1 MVEGADHDQV
11 ADGTRADWAS
21 AQPVE
26 EVVEGPVGPAPAPF
40 FDDRFA
46 SVLAEVADVVE
57 ADAHCVVIVSGQQLR
72 QASNVR
78 AVDVDREHFHPVTLQ
93 VLDQH
98 ARVIKTHR
106 LVVQQPAS
114 ELDGV
119 IELQPGG
126 LIGRACEG
134 GGV

>member
-1 MVEGADHDQV
+1 MAMPALLPAPQKIAPLLSEVVEGAGHDQV
-11 ADGTRADWAS
+11 AEGTWADWAS

-46 SVLAEVADVVE
+46 SVLAEGADVVE
-57 ADAHCVVIVSGQQLR
+57 ADAHGVVIGSRQQLR

-78 AVDVDREHFHPVTLQ
+78 AVDVDREPFHPATLQ

-98 ARVIKTHR
+98 AR
-106 LVVQQPAS
+106 
-114 ELDGV
+114 
-119 IELQPGG
+119 
-126 LIGRACEG
+126 
-134 GGV
+134 